1 VVDDHQH
8 CIYCDSRSLCY
19 GIENFDGEVLVKA
32 NAIEL
37 LRIELARKRTKGLI
51 GTGSMN
57 DPYMPLERTVRLT
70 GRALEVIAEFGFP
83 VHVLTKS
90 DLVLRDRQRAYYYD
104 QLDRRFPGLRQR
116 YERAFGERYHAS
128 APDAARLEKLYVE
141 LTDHLGLQ
149 RSVAPYGP
157 PEAKQLAFF

>member
-1 VVDDHQH
+1 
-8 CIYCDSRSLCY
+8 
-19 GIENFDGEVLVKA
+19 VLVKA

-37 LRIELARKRTKGLI
+37 LRRELARKRIKGLI
-51 GTGSMN
+51 GAGSMN

-70 GRALEVIAEFGFP
+70 GRALDDTPENVFEIITRAKDAGATHVVAAFGM
-83 VHVLTKS
+83 T
-90 DLVLRDRQRAYYYD
+90 LRDRQRATYYD

-128 APDAARLEKLYVE
+128 ASGAARLEKLYVE

-149 RSVAPYGP
+149 RTVAPYRSA
-157 PEAKQLAFF
+157 EVEQLALF